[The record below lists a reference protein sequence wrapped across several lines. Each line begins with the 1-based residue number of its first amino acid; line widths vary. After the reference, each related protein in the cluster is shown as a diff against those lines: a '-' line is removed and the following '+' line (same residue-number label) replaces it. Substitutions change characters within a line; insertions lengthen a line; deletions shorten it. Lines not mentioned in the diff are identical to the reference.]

1 MAHTQLSKEER
12 ELIAIHYNQGK
23 SYAEIGRILNRP
35 HTTIKRE
42 IDRNGKEDRSKIG
55 IKYSCFTADMKSK
68 DRKIKANRK
77 RKKLLKTHWLR
88 EFIHKKLANNEEA
101 WSPDTLANRLKQERW
116 ITISWTTI
124 YSFIHNN
131 SPSWKQYLRHGNWY
145 KAYWTSKWYKRYLDS
160 KHISLRPMEA
170 NERNTLWHY
179 EWDTVMGSGKSSL
192 LTLTDRKSRILFIR
206 KLHTLHASETTYKIL
221 EAFKNKHMKTITFD
235 RWSEFAYYDP
245 IEKRLWCDV
254 YFTSPYSSR
263 QKWSIER
270 NNREIR
276 VYLPKW
282 SSFDDVNEA
291 EIKKIENK
299 INRKPR
305 KILWYQCSYEVF
317 HSTNIHLL

>member
-12 ELIAIHYNQGK
+12 ELIAIHYSQWS
-23 SYAEIGRILNRP
+23 SYAAIGRIIGRP
-35 HTTIKRE
+35 HTTVKRE
-42 IDRNGKEDRSKIG
+42 IERNGTDDRSKVG
-55 IKYSCFTADMKSK
+55 IKYSCFSADIRSK
-68 DRKIKANRK
+68 ERKTKANCK

-88 EFIHKKLANNEEA
+88 EFIHKKLASKEEA
-101 WSPDTLANRLKQERW
+101 WAPDTLAKRLKKERW

-131 SPSWKQYLRHGNWY
+131 APTWKQYLRHWNWY
-145 KAYWTSKWYKRYLDS
+145 KPYGTSKWYKRYLDS

-170 NERNTLWHY
+170 NERSNLWHY

-221 EAFKNKHMKTITFD
+221 EAFKDKHMKTITFD
-235 RWSEFAYYDP
+235 RWSEFAYYAP
-245 IEKRLWCDV
+245 IEKRLWCNV

-282 SSFDDVNEA
+282 ASFDDINEA
-291 EIKKIENK
+291 EIKKIEDK

-317 HSTNIHLL
+317 HSTNLHLL